1 MGRILKRVWSATV
14 RATCTEL
21 PRFAPLDGLGIQW
34 IWHCRFRGTFDFQR
48 VWSAT
53 VRATCTELP
62 RFAPLDG
69 LGIQW
74 IWHCRFRGT
83 FDFQTSWSATVRAT
97 CTELPRFAWLEV
109 LQERVEVDALVS
121 QFELQEHFSRQQ
133 NEMGRWGQMGGF
145 SIKMVPGG
153 SPAHPRCRGNPNV
166 TFLSWTRSRPGGQ

>member
-21 PRFAPLDGLGIQW
+21 PRFAPLDGLGIQ
-34 IWHCRFRGTFDFQR
+34 R
-48 VWSAT
+48 
-53 VRATCTELP
+53 
-62 RFAPLDG
+62 
-69 LGIQW
+69 

-133 NEMGRWGQMGGF
+133 NEMGRWGRWEDF
-145 SIKMVPGG
+145 RLKW
-153 SPAHPRCRGNPNV
+153 SPVVRLRIRGV
-166 TFLSWTRSRPGGQ
+166 AEIRT